1 MNLPE
6 LVYSSVLTGADRVLP
21 LIALGES
28 KFARGVR
35 GMHESVGR
43 LEEWSRAGR
52 DPKRPLVWF
61 HAPSVGEGLQ
71 ARAVMEA
78 LRALHPDVQ
87 LAYTFFSPSAESF
100 AAGSPADVHAFLPL
114 DRMRNARRLLD
125 ALQPS
130 ALIFTKT
137 EVWPNY
143 AREAARRGVPTAL
156 LSATL
161 PSSSSR
167 LMAPARA
174 LLAPVHSR
182 LTMVA
187 AISSADA
194 RRFERLHVAPERT
207 RVMGDARFDQVA
219 RRASKLDRAVPHLAL
234 LGEKKPLTI
243 VAGSTW
249 PADEDR
255 LLPAVAAL
263 LDQPGPA
270 RLIVAPHEPTAA
282 HLGGLEARLSK
293 LGLSHSRLTGIEA
306 GAGGGVPPVVLI
318 DRMGIL
324 GDLYALA
331 DIAYVG
337 GGFGS
342 AGLHSVLEP
351 AAFGAPILFGPR
363 YGNSR
368 EAGELIAVGGA
379 RAVGDSQTLRQ
390 QLEEWAETSE
400 SREAAGSAALD
411 YVEAGLG
418 AAEKGAHLVL
428 EVLENAPSRSS
439 GSA

>member
-1 MNLPE
+1 MHQ
-6 LVYSSVLTGADRVLP
+6 SVR
-21 LIALGES
+21 
-28 KFARGVR
+28 
-35 GMHESVGR
+35 R
-43 LEEWSRAGR
+43 LEEWSSSRR
-52 DPKRPLVWF
+52 DPRRPLVWF

-100 AAGSPADVHAFLPL
+100 AAGSPADVNAFLPL
-114 DRMRNARRLLD
+114 DRMRNAQRLLD

-161 PSSSSR
+161 PSSASR

-182 LTMVA
+182 LTLVA
-187 AISSADA
+187 AISPADA
-194 RRFERLHVAPERT
+194 QRFERLHVAPEQT

-219 RRASKLDRAVPHLAL
+219 RRAAKLDRAVPYLAL
-234 LGEKKPLTI
+234 LNEKKPLTI

-255 LLPAVAAL
+255 LLPSFAAL
-263 LDQPGPA
+263 LEQLDSA
-270 RLIVAPHEPTAA
+270 RLILAPHEPTAA
-282 HLGGLEARLSK
+282 HLAGLEARLSQ
-293 LGLSHSRLTGIEA
+293 LGLAHSRLTTVEA
-306 GAGGGVPPVVLI
+306 GASDEVPPVVLI

-368 EAGELIAVGGA
+368 EAEELIGVGGA

-390 QLEEWAETSE
+390 QLEEWAETGE
-400 SREAAGSAALD
+400 LRIAAGGAALD

-428 EVLENAPSRSS
+428 ELLETVPTGSRE
-439 GSA
+439 